1 MRHRFALLGPVLV
14 RLDDGRYARLSG
26 RQRAVL
32 ATLLLN
38 ANTVVSRGRL
48 EAAVWDEP
56 PASAVANLQ
65 TYIAQLRRIAP
76 VAPRLVTMGSGYV
89 LEVARDEV
97 DVLAFQDELALAR
110 LEADPAARADRLRQ
124 AIGLWRGRAAEDAP
138 LSAVMG
144 ARLAE
149 LDEQLAGA
157 RCDWAEAELAMGR
170 HAEVIGELRPFVA
183 EHPLR
188 ERAWEQLIRA
198 LAQAGRRAEALSTY
212 RHARAALVCELGV
225 EPGPA
230 LRELQYDILS
240 GEPPS
245 PRRSIC
251 QLPADIADFVGRER
265 ELARISALCSPDAH
279 APPVVVVT
287 GPPGVGKSTLAV
299 HAAHLSR
306 AAFPDGQLYLRL
318 GGPAPR
324 DPATLLA
331 ELLRALNAHVI
342 PDSADERATLYRSMV
357 ADRSMLI
364 VLEDAAGEHQVIPL
378 LPGTSRCAVLVTS
391 RGPLPALPG
400 SSVVHLAVPSQAEAG
415 TLLER
420 VAGAARVRTDP
431 DAAAAILRAC
441 GLLPLAIRLAGARL
455 ATRPAWPLRELADR
469 LASAG
474 TLDELS
480 FGGHDVRASFAISY
494 EALPAPAR
502 RAFRLLGL
510 AGLAGTAEWAV
521 AALLDGPLREAEQ
534 SMEVLTL
541 AGLVTADEADQS
553 GQSRYRM
560 HDLLAAYARERAHA
574 EEDPVRQGEALAR
587 FTGACLRRLREAAED
602 YPPPMIPSAPRPA
615 VDRTAGAGRDWLH
628 VERET
633 LTAAVALAEPRTA
646 AELAHLLSPFL
657 VVSGFADEATAMLE
671 GVVRRAPDRHT
682 AMVTRLLLA
691 DIALEHRQVRVAR
704 ALLEELAGH
713 FAAEGDRH
721 ANLYVSTGLGT
732 CHLLDGE
739 PERAW
744 PLVARAIAGFEAL
757 GDPGGLVNALITAVG
772 VRMSTGEHDEAIA
785 LCRRGLDLTGE
796 RRYGDYA
803 VRFHRSLGISLYEM
817 GRTEEAIGHYEES
830 IGLSRELGWGPGEQ
844 ITLRRLGEAY
854 GRLGRFE
861 QAAAVLAHCRDMFVR
876 TGDVYG
882 EALTAYTL
890 GELSLGQ
897 DRPEEALSFFT
908 RCHDLT
914 DEPGLRAGARD
925 RIDAL
930 LHRPHKTP
938 PSRP

>member
-1 MRHRFALLGPVLV
+1 MHHRFGLLGPVLV

-38 ANTVVSRGRL
+38 ANTVVSRDRL
-48 EAAVWDEP
+48 EAAVWDDP
-56 PASAVANLQ
+56 PISAVANLQ
-65 TYIAQLRRIAP
+65 TYIAQLRRIGP

-89 LEVARDEV
+89 LQVARDEV
-97 DVLAFQDELALAR
+97 DLFAFRDELELAR
-110 LEADPAARADRLRQ
+110 LEGDPAARAGRLRH

-149 LDEQLAGA
+149 LDEQLAEA
-157 RCDWAEAELAMGR
+157 RCDWAAAELTMGR
-170 HAEVIGELRPFVA
+170 HAEVIGELRAFVA
-183 EHPLR
+183 EHPLW
-188 ERAWEQLIRA
+188 ERAWEQLILA
-198 LAQAGRRAEALSTY
+198 LSQAGRRAEALSAY
-212 RHARAALVCELGV
+212 RQARAALVADLGI

-240 GEPPS
+240 GELPS
-245 PRRSIC
+245 PWRPVC
-251 QLPADIADFVGRER
+251 QLPADIADFVGREG
-265 ELARISALCSPDAH
+265 ELARVSALCSPDAH
-279 APPVVVVT
+279 APPVVVIA

-299 HAAHLSR
+299 HAAHLAR

-318 GGPAPR
+318 GGPSPR
-324 DPATLLA
+324 GPAALLA

-342 PDSADERATLYRSMV
+342 PDSAEERAALYRSLV

-364 VLEDAAGEHQVIPL
+364 VLEDAAGEHQVTPL

-391 RGPLPALPG
+391 RGPLTALPG
-400 SSVVHLAVPSQAEAG
+400 ASVVQLAAPPLDEAR

-420 VAGAARVRTDP
+420 VAGAARVRADP
-431 DAAAAILRAC
+431 GAAASILRAC
-441 GLLPLAIRLAGARL
+441 GRLPLAVRIAGARL
-455 ATRPAWPLRELADR
+455 AARPAWPLRDLADR
-469 LASAG
+469 LASVG
-474 TLDELS
+474 KLDELAL
-480 FGGHDVRASFAISY
+480 GGHDVRANFAISY
-494 EALPAPAR
+494 EALPAAAR

-510 AGLAGTAEWAV
+510 AGLGSIAEWAV
-521 AALLDGPLREAEQ
+521 AALVDDPRREAEQ
-534 SMEVLTL
+534 SMETLTL
-541 AGLVTADEADQS
+541 AGLVTAGEADQN

-587 FTGACLRRLREAAED
+587 FTAECLRRLREAAED

-615 VDRTAGAGRDWLH
+615 VEKTAGDGHDWLH
-628 VERET
+628 AERET
-633 LTAAVALAEPRTA
+633 LITAVTLAEPRTA
-646 AELAHLLSPFL
+646 AELAYLLSPFL
-657 VVSGFADEATAMLE
+657 VVTGFADEATAMLE
-671 GVVRRAPDRHT
+671 GVARRAPDRRT

-691 DIALEHRQVRVAR
+691 DIALEHRRMRVAR
-704 ALLEELAGH
+704 PWLEELAGH

-721 ANLYVSTGLGT
+721 ANLYVSTGLGI
-732 CHLLDGE
+732 CHLLEGE
-739 PERAW
+739 PERAR
-744 PLVARAIAGFEAL
+744 PLLDRAIAGFEAL
-757 GDPGGLVNALITAVG
+757 GDRGGLVNALITAVH
-772 VRMSTGEHDEAIA
+772 VRIVAGEHDEAIA
-785 LCRRGLDLTGE
+785 LCHRGLRLTDE

-830 IGLSRELGWGPGEQ
+830 IGLSRELGWGPGEP

-861 QAAAVLAHCRDMFVR
+861 EAAAVLARCLDLFARA
-876 TGDVYG
+876 GDAYG

-897 DRPEEALSFFT
+897 SRPDEALSFFT
-908 RCHDLT
+908 RCRDLT
-914 DEPGLRAGARD
+914 DEPGLRARAGD
-925 RIDAL
+925 RIDEL
-930 LHRPHKTP
+930 STMR
-938 PSRP
+938 